1 MMNLKKLKRLLYLP
15 LIVSMI
21 VSGSL
26 QPALGFTVGEEK
38 ELGEKL
44 LYTVRASF
52 PLLDD
57 PDLHQYI
64 NHIGHEVLDV
74 AGIQFFDYHFY
85 IVESSQFNAFAA
97 PSGLIFFYSKLIES
111 MNSEDELISVMAH
124 EVGHVVRRHLSSRM

>member
-26 QPALGFTVGEEK
+26 QPAMGFTVGEEK
-38 ELGEKL
+38 EMGEKL

-57 PDLHQYI
+57 PDLHQ
-64 NHIGHEVLDV
+64 
-74 AGIQFFDYHFY
+74 
-85 IVESSQFNAFAA
+85 
-97 PSGLIFFYSKLIES
+97 
-111 MNSEDELISVMAH
+111 
-124 EVGHVVRRHLSSRM
+124 